1 MRRHATIVLPLA
13 LTLGLLWGAPAAAQ
27 GEPREAYELARLIFT
42 SGTFDA
48 LMQQAGKIGSQVVRA
63 GIEGRVQRQ
72 LTEDEASRLQ
82 GLFTRLMKE
91 AAPQRDWETL
101 YATLIS
107 RHFSADEMREM
118 AAFYRTPLGAKALR
132 LSGVMTTEGAAAGE
146 QLMKSRQHQL
156 GQRFDAE
163 FTREFPA
170 LSREME
176 RKPSR

>member
-1 MRRHATIVLPLA
+1 MRRHATTVLSLA
-13 LTLGLLWGAPAAAQ
+13 LALGLLWGVPAAAQ
-27 GEPREAYELARLIFT
+27 GTPPEARDLARLVFT
-42 SGTFDA
+42 SGTFEA
-48 LMQQAGKIGSQVVRA
+48 IMTQAGKIGSQVVRA

-72 LTEDEASRLQ
+72 FTEDEASRLQ

-91 AAPQRDWETL
+91 AAPQQDWEIL

-107 RHFSADEMREM
+107 RHFSADEMRDM

-132 LSGVMTTEGAAAGE
+132 LSGVMTTEGATAGE
-146 QLMKSRQHQL
+146 QLMKSRQHVL

-170 LSREME
+170 LAREME
-176 RKPSR
+176 RKPPR